1 MRVIAT
7 SIVTGTVTVVLVS
20 MKIMIVAIFTGYMNA
35 PQSGVALSPKSLPLK
50 QTNLWPILERM
61 NFDAVVLV

>member
-20 MKIMIVAIFTGYMNA
+20 MKIMIVVRY
-35 PQSGVALSPKSLPLK
+35 LP
-50 QTNLWPILERM
+50 R
-61 NFDAVVLV
+61 